1 MNTRMFS
8 QTPLTKKYTLCA
20 RQRVARFNLIAD
32 LKTSIISMY
41 ASVVRAWSELAWR
54 LRRFRLFRERPFQRF
69 AGKVLPCLQT
79 LTNLPSSKF
88 VWLIRKYED
97 LRPDLP
103 PNVIKEAIPETNL
116 KKWHQHCEILAHEV
130 WEKLCAAID
139 LHMVYGIAVDAG
151 IDRAKSE
158 HILLSV
164 LYVGPEEYVL
174 PPIYSPS
181 HRAFDGKTVAEQ
193 LVFTLQANLGEHR
206 LLKLKF
212 MIADGSSVNHVARNN
227 CEGALKRIYDQISPI
242 GESDTAA
249 LQQGISSRV
258 SSIILL
264 SCIGHM
270 LNKICQTT
278 LKPYEESPCFLFKKA
293 FSQSFYSGGR
303 ASAAKGKYK
312 GVALDLA
319 LARFDQGVLKA
330 EETFR
335 QSYHGLGE
343 DAPVFCRQQL
353 QSTLIGCL
361 EKLKEVSPDMSNSL
375 IATLSCNVTSWY
387 EKHRQLLAQGPKLI
401 SALQVARETE
411 GVETPKLGGVTRW
424 CQDKFTCMQFLAKNM
439 DTVSA
444 FVYSESEKAR
454 ASKSIIKCKRLLDR
468 YGALEIKASCFTFLE
483 QCSVLHSALNKFSD
497 MLGKPMATHVGT
509 TLQLLFEHSE
519 SDEAPSRMR
528 EALLYHKTRLQ
539 KNHNMRFWN
548 DVLWFR
554 PGWIVQ
560 FARPCGLLP
569 ISVARAN
576 NVFDKNADGP
586 SAEQPIFRISSDEWE
601 KYLACLD
608 FSWDPSKFSNE
619 YEWWCGPGVKC
630 SQRFTKLPYTTFGR
644 HPWSTSATPGFPCL
658 DICIAHARPPL
669 LRCCIAPDIR
679 ARKLRQAR
687 IYDSR

>member
-1 MNTRMFS
+1 MFYFCIS
-8 QTPLTKKYTLCA
+8 IRKISDSFSFNHNIIYFADSVALLSSIYYMPKRRSSTVSTPEPIVSSESSSEDEIVTPDPKRSKRNERHKMTVKSLSGH
-20 RQRVARFNLIAD
+20 FNLARCPPNCPHEHAD
-32 LKTSIISMY
+32 VLTDPLNQKVHFVCTTEGCTFQSHCRCKNVY
-41 ASVVRAWSELAWR
+41 HKHVRKCREGVERARLATAQVSFIQR
-54 LRRFRLFRERPFQRF
+54 AAVQRF

-242 GESDTAA
+242 GESDTAV

-258 SSIILL
+258 PSIILL

-270 LNKICQTT
+270 LNNICQTT

-330 EETFR
+330 EE
-335 QSYHGLGE
+335 
-343 DAPVFCRQQL
+343 
-353 QSTLIGCL
+353 
-361 EKLKEVSPDMSNSL
+361 
-375 IATLSCNVTSWY
+375 
-387 EKHRQLLAQGPKLI
+387 
-401 SALQVARETE
+401 
-411 GVETPKLGGVTRW
+411 
-424 CQDKFTCMQFLAKNM
+424 
-439 DTVSA
+439 
-444 FVYSESEKAR
+444 
-454 ASKSIIKCKRLLDR
+454 
-468 YGALEIKASCFTFLE
+468 
-483 QCSVLHSALNKFSD
+483 
-497 MLGKPMATHVGT
+497 
-509 TLQLLFEHSE
+509 
-519 SDEAPSRMR
+519 
-528 EALLYHKTRLQ
+528 
-539 KNHNMRFWN
+539 
-548 DVLWFR
+548 
-554 PGWIVQ
+554 
-560 FARPCGLLP
+560 
-569 ISVARAN
+569 
-576 NVFDKNADGP
+576 
-586 SAEQPIFRISSDEWE
+586 
-601 KYLACLD
+601 
-608 FSWDPSKFSNE
+608 
-619 YEWWCGPGVKC
+619 C

-669 LRCCIAPDIR
+669 LPMLYRTRYSCEEIAT
-679 ARKLRQAR
+679 
-687 IYDSR
+687 S